1 MDFRSRL
8 EQVRRC
14 IYRRGDS
21 GSETVTL
28 EMTMRKTYSKGVF
41 YIMNGKTKSDIS
53 NLRRGQLTR
62 AAYKVVGQKG
72 YYDFTVR
79 DIAREAGLSTGL
91 VHYYFKNKEDLLLNL
106 LKEINRNMTIIL
118 NKNISTSEDPR
129 EKLNIFMRQAFDLVK
144 NEKDYFYIVID
155 FWTQVNKNERMKRA
169 NIKLFKS
176 YRDEISKILKEGV
189 DKGVFLKMDVD
200 YTAAVIISIIQGLI
214 IQYVIDNNAF
224 DYEDYIK
231 KIMKHIND
239 LVSKKK

>member
-1 MDFRSRL
+1 
-8 EQVRRC
+8 
-14 IYRRGDS
+14 
-21 GSETVTL
+21 
-28 EMTMRKTYSKGVF
+28 
-41 YIMNGKTKSDIS
+41 MNGKTKSDIS

-72 YYDFTVR
+72 YYEFTVR

-118 NKNISTSEDPR
+118 NRNISTSDDPR

-176 YRDEISKILKEGV
+176 YRDEISKILNEGV
-189 DKGVFLKMDVD
+189 EKGVFMKMDID

-224 DYEDYIK
+224 NYEDYTK
-231 KIMKHIND
+231 KVMKHIND

>member
-1 MDFRSRL
+1 
-8 EQVRRC
+8 
-14 IYRRGDS
+14 
-21 GSETVTL
+21 
-28 EMTMRKTYSKGVF
+28 
-41 YIMNGKTKSDIS
+41 MNGKTRSDIS

-72 YYDFTVR
+72 YYEFTVR
-79 DIAREAGLSTGL
+79 DIAKEAGLSTGL

-118 NKNISTSEDPR
+118 NKNISTSEDPQ
-129 EKLNIFMRQAFDLVK
+129 EKLNIFMRQAFDLVR

-176 YRDEISKILKEGV
+176 YRDEISKILREGV
-189 DKGVFLKMDVD
+189 ENGVFTKMDVD

-224 DYEDYIK
+224 NYEDYTK

>member
-1 MDFRSRL
+1 
-8 EQVRRC
+8 
-14 IYRRGDS
+14 
-21 GSETVTL
+21 
-28 EMTMRKTYSKGVF
+28 
-41 YIMNGKTKSDIS
+41 MNEKTKSDIS
-53 NLRRGQLTR
+53 NLRRAQLTR

-118 NKNISTSEDPR
+118 NRNIVKSDDPR
-129 EKLNIFMRQAFDLVK
+129 EKLNIFMKQAFDLVK

-176 YRDEISKILKEGV
+176 YRDEITKILKEGV
-189 DKGVFLKMDVD
+189 ENGVFMKMDVD

-214 IQYVIDNNAF
+214 IQYVIDTNAF
-224 DYEDYIK
+224 QYEDYVK

>member
-1 MDFRSRL
+1 
-8 EQVRRC
+8 
-14 IYRRGDS
+14 
-21 GSETVTL
+21 
-28 EMTMRKTYSKGVF
+28 
-41 YIMNGKTKSDIS
+41 MNGKTRSDIS

-72 YYDFTVR
+72 YYEFTVR
-79 DIAREAGLSTGL
+79 DIAKEAGLSTGL

-118 NKNISTSEDPR
+118 NRNISTSEDPQER
-129 EKLNIFMRQAFDLVK
+129 LNIFMRQAFDLVK

-189 DKGVFLKMDVD
+189 DKGVFTKMDVD

-224 DYEDYIK
+224 NYEDYTK

>member
-1 MDFRSRL
+1 
-8 EQVRRC
+8 
-14 IYRRGDS
+14 
-21 GSETVTL
+21 
-28 EMTMRKTYSKGVF
+28 
-41 YIMNGKTKSDIS
+41 MNGKTKSDIS

-72 YYDFTVR
+72 YYEFTVR

-118 NKNISTSEDPR
+118 NRNIITSEDPQ
-129 EKLNIFMRQAFDLVK
+129 EKLNIFMKQAFDLVK

-189 DKGVFLKMDVD
+189 DRGVFMKMDID

-224 DYEDYIK
+224 NYEDYTK

>member
-1 MDFRSRL
+1 MYSRAR
-8 EQVRRC
+8 V
-14 IYRRGDS
+14 YRFSDGGAGKDNDNDNY
-21 GSETVTL
+21 E
-28 EMTMRKTYSKGVF
+28 GVF
-41 YIMNGKTKSDIS
+41 CCMNGKTRSDIS

-72 YYDFTVR
+72 YYEFTVR
-79 DIAREAGLSTGL
+79 DIAKEAGLSTGL

-118 NKNISTSEDPR
+118 NRNISTAEDPQER
-129 EKLNIFMRQAFDLVK
+129 LNIFMRQAFDLVK

-189 DKGVFLKMDVD
+189 DKGVFTKMDVD

-224 DYEDYIK
+224 NYEDYTK

>member
-1 MDFRSRL
+1 MNERS
-8 EQVRRC
+8 
-14 IYRRGDS
+14 
-21 GSETVTL
+21 
-28 EMTMRKTYSKGVF
+28 
-41 YIMNGKTKSDIS
+41 KSDII
-53 NLRRGQLTR
+53 NLRRNQLTR

-72 YYDFTVR
+72 YYDFTIR

-106 LKEINRNMTIIL
+106 LKEINKNMLVIL
-118 NKNISTSEDPR
+118 NRSISTADDPR
-129 EKLNIFMRQAFDLVK
+129 EKLNIFMKQAFDLVE

-176 YRDEISKILKEGV
+176 YRDEVSKILKEGV
-189 DKGVFLKMDVD
+189 DRGVFVKMDVEF
-200 YTAAVIISIIQGLI
+200 TSAVIISIIQGLI

-224 DYEDYIK
+224 NYEEFSK
-231 KIMKHIND
+231 KVMKHVND

>member
-1 MDFRSRL
+1 
-8 EQVRRC
+8 
-14 IYRRGDS
+14 
-21 GSETVTL
+21 
-28 EMTMRKTYSKGVF
+28 
-41 YIMNGKTKSDIS
+41 MNEKTKSDIS
-53 NLRRGQLTR
+53 NLRRAQLTR

-118 NKNISTSEDPR
+118 NKNIIKSDDPR
-129 EKLNIFMRQAFDLVK
+129 EKLNIFMNQAFDLVK

-176 YRDEISKILKEGV
+176 YRDEITKILKEGM
-189 DKGVFLKMDVD
+189 DKGVFMKMDPD

-224 DYEDYIK
+224 QYEDYVK